1 MSSTQ
6 PRNTQGLFS
15 DRFHLLTTNFI
26 REFDTR
32 LHGKLVYRHTTDFY
46 NKNHISVYLAS
57 RAFLSGKFFLA
68 CTQSFASL
76 VLRIGWPVFSVP
88 EGSKQANQAISSA
101 T

>member
-6 PRNTQGLFS
+6 QRNTQGLFS
-15 DRFHLLTTNFI
+15 DRFCLLTTNFI

-46 NKNHISVYLAS
+46 NKNHISVYPAS
-57 RAFLSGKFFLA
+57 RAFLSSKCLA
-68 CTQSFASL
+68 CTQAFTSL
-76 VLRIGWPVFSVP
+76 VFRVGWPVFSVP
-88 EGSKQANQAISSA
+88 EGAKQANQAISSA